1 MSEKRKI
8 MIDCDPGTDDS
19 VCIIMAL
26 THPDVELLGITT
38 ESGNLPAD
46 KTAANALKILEYM
59 DRGDIPVAQGMMH
72 PMLREYPKDPYSHCL
87 LYTSGLPLRKEIR
100 DGIIRKI

>member
-72 PMLREYPKDPYSHCL
+72 PMLREYPKDPYSHGEDAL
-87 LYTSGLPLRKEIR
+87 MELPNMPSAMLPE
-100 DGIIRKI
+100 IIR